1 MINKNSQTLY
11 VTTASTYKT
20 QTLNETITFVTK
32 NFENRKKS
40 ERDIWLF
47 GLDITEEWDDMFTTR
62 KMLEVFLISFPLFY
76 INMYVISD
84 SMNFF
89 KAFLWI

>member
-20 QTLNETITFVTK
+20 QSLNETITFVTK
-32 NFENRKKS
+32 NFEKRKKS

-47 GLDITEEWDDMFTTR
+47 GVDIAEERDNMFTTR
-62 KMLEVFLISFPLFY
+62 NI
-76 INMYVISD
+76 
-84 SMNFF
+84 
-89 KAFLWI
+89 